1 MISRRVSRAAL
12 AMAMAVTAAG
22 GCRKMSTGD
31 DESGQIG
38 NAIGDSMASLDESAS
53 GGATT
58 AMLPLPFR
66 RVPAELRG
74 TPWRRA
80 WDAVVPSAYA
90 ASCATPTFSACNAGV
105 RTKDYGDC
113 SLGLATLSGTAT
125 LTFTQPSCLIVADG
139 DAVTRTADLTLT
151 GLYGGTLQ
159 VTSPGGGQTLTK
171 TAAGFNYSVGGMERV
186 LTGPGGRTLV
196 EIATSTTAP
205 IVVTGS
211 SRADLTI
218 VSGTFVLDHKIA
230 GYKVTLTADNL
241 AWTSTCNCASSGT
254 LTGTV
259 SGGKHDG
266 KTASVTITACGE
278 ADVTIDTETVTVALD
293 RCATM

>member
-1 MISRRVSRAAL
+1 MISRRVPQAAL
-12 AMAMAVTAAG
+12 AMAMALTAAG
-22 GCRKMSTGD
+22 GCRKMATGD

-38 NAIGDSMASLDESAS
+38 NAIGDSMASLDESSS

-58 AMLPLPFR
+58 AMLPFR
-66 RVPAELRG
+66 RVPAELKG
-74 TPWRRA
+74 SPWRRA

-90 ASCATPTFSACNAGV
+90 ASCWTPTFSACNAGV

-125 LTFTQPSCLIVADG
+125 LTFTQPACTIAADG

-151 GLYGGTLQ
+151 GLYGGTLE
-159 VTSPGGGQTLTK
+159 VTSPGGGQTLTR

-186 LTGPGGRTLV
+186 LTGPGGRKLV
-196 EIATSTTAP
+196 DIVTSTTAP

-218 VSGTFVLDHKIA
+218 VSGTFVLDHKLA

-254 LTGTV
+254 LTGMV
-259 SGGKHDG
+259 AGGKHDG
-266 KTASVTITACGE
+266 KSASVTITACGE
-278 ADVTIDTETVTVALD
+278 AEVTIDTETVSVMLD
-293 RCATM
+293 RCAATM